1 MYLVIDQNN
10 KILQTS
16 FSELTD
22 SQWQV
27 IDKIIDDQRK
37 RKHSL
42 RTIINA
48 IFSLN
53 NGGVQWRNL
62 DSKYPPWQTVFYH
75 FTQFKERGIW
85 ENILNNVVENERKRQ
100 GKQDTPSLLAI
111 DSQSVKK
118 VQFTHE
124 ETGIDG
130 GKNVN
135 GRKRTIIVDSLGLP
149 WSIKVTAANISDNQ
163 AGVLAVD
170 LLAGKVPRLKKIT
183 ADSGYKVAF
192 KEHLE
197 TNYAWHVEV
206 MQKPESIT
214 GFIPQKG
221 RWQVE
226 RSFGWLNFRRR
237 LFRDVEKTITSSEAM
252 LQIAFISLI
261 INRI

>member
-1 MYLVIDQNN
+1 M
-10 KILQTS
+10 
-16 FSELTD
+16 TD

-27 IDKIIDDQRK
+27 IAKIIDDQRK

-48 IFSLN
+48 ILSLN

-75 FTQFKERGIW
+75 FSQFKERGIW

-100 GKQDTPSLLAI
+100 GKQDIPSLLAI

-118 VQFTHE
+118 IQFTNE

-135 GRKRTIIVDSLGLP
+135 GRKRTILVDSLGLP

-163 AGVLAVD
+163 AGILAVD

-183 ADSGYKVAF
+183 ADMGYKTTF
-192 KEHLE
+192 KEHIE
-197 TNYAWHVEV
+197 SNYKWTVEV
-206 MQKPESIT
+206 MQKPESII
-214 GFIPQKG
+214 GFVPQKN

-237 LFRDVEKTITSSEAM
+237 LFRDVEKTVLSSEAM

-261 INRI
+261 INRL

>member
-1 MYLVIDQNN
+1 M
-10 KILQTS
+10 QTS

-85 ENILNNVVENERKRQ
+85 ENILNTVVENERKRQ
-100 GKQDTPSLLAI
+100 GKLDTPSLVAI

-118 VQFTHE
+118 IQFTHE

-163 AGVLAVD
+163 AGILAVD

-192 KEHLE
+192 KEYVE
-197 TNYAWHVEV
+197 TNYAWKVEV
-206 MQKPESIT
+206 MQKPESTI

-237 LFRDVEKTITSSEAM
+237 LFRDVGKTILSSEAM
-252 LQIAFISLI
+252 IQIAFISLI

>member
-1 MYLVIDQNN
+1 
-10 KILQTS
+10 LQTS

-27 IDKIIDDQRK
+27 IAKIINDQRK

-53 NGGVQWRNL
+53 YGGVQWRGL

-75 FTQFKERGIW
+75 FIQFKEREIW
-85 ENILNNVVENERKRQ
+85 EHILNTVVENKRKRQ
-100 GKQDTPSLLAI
+100 GRQDSPSLLAI

-118 VQFTHE
+118 IQFIYE

-130 GKNVN
+130 GKNIN

-149 WSIKVTAANISDNQ
+149 WSIKATAANVSDNQ
-163 AGVLAVD
+163 VGILAVD
-170 LLAGKVPRLKKIT
+170 VLNGKVPKVKKIT
-183 ADSGYKVAF
+183 ADSGYSVAF
-192 KEHLE
+192 KEHVE
-197 TNYAWHVEV
+197 TNYSWQVEV
-206 MQKPESIT
+206 TQKPESTT
-214 GFIPQKG
+214 GFVPQKG
-221 RWQVE
+221 RWQIE
-226 RSFGWLNFRRR
+226 RSFGWLNRAAFRFRRR
-237 LFRDVEKTITSSEAM
+237 LFRDVEKTILSSESMA
-252 LQIAFISLI
+252 QIAFIYLI

>member
-1 MYLVIDQNN
+1 M
-10 KILQTS
+10 QTS
-16 FSELTD
+16 FSEFTD
-22 SQWQV
+22 SQWQF

-42 RTIINA
+42 RVILNA
-48 IFSLN
+48 IFSIN
-53 NGGVQWRNL
+53 NTGSQWRNL

-75 FTQFKERGIW
+75 FTQFKQRGIW
-85 ENILNNVVENERKRQ
+85 ENILDAVVVNERKRQ
-100 GKQDTPSLLAI
+100 GRQDTPSLLAI

-118 VQFTHE
+118 VQFTNE

-135 GRKRTIIVDSLGLP
+135 GRKRTILVDTLGLP

-163 AGVLAVD
+163 AGILAVD
-170 LLAGKVPRLKKIT
+170 LLDGKVPRLQKIT
-183 ADSGYKVAF
+183 ADMGYKVVF
-192 KEHLE
+192 KEHIE
-197 TNYAWHVEV
+197 SNYKWTVEV

-214 GFIPQKG
+214 GFIPQKN

-237 LFRDVEKTITSSEAM
+237 MFRDVEKTIFSSEAM
-252 LQIAFISLI
+252 TQIAFISLI
-261 INRI
+261 INRL

>member
-1 MYLVIDQNN
+1 M
-10 KILQTS
+10 QTS
-16 FSELTD
+16 FSEFTD

-27 IDKIIDDQRK
+27 IDKIIDDKRK

-42 RTIINA
+42 RVILNA

-53 NGGVQWRNL
+53 HTGSQWRNL

-75 FTQFKERGIW
+75 FTQFKLRGIW
-85 ENILNNVVENERKRQ
+85 ENILDTVVINERKKQ
-100 GKQDTPSLLAI
+100 GREDTPSLLAI

-118 VQFTHE
+118 VQFTNE

-149 WSIKVTAANISDNQ
+149 WSIKVTAANVSDNQ
-163 AGVLAVD
+163 AGILAVD
-170 LLAGKVPRLKKIT
+170 LISGKVPRLKKIT
-183 ADSGYKVAF
+183 ADSGYKVVF
-192 KEHLE
+192 KEYIE
-197 TNYAWHVEV
+197 TTFAWQVEV
-206 MQKPESIT
+206 IQKPESIK
-214 GFIPQKG
+214 GFVPQKG

-237 LFRDVEKTITSSEAM
+237 LFRDVEKTILSSEAM
-252 LQIAFISLI
+252 IQIAFISLI
-261 INRI
+261 INRM